1 MANDSNPS
9 GANTLVGRL
18 KRLVDERRQGPD
30 SKRSNSTV
38 SQSKQQLETVMQEVV
53 TNMLRTQQKDLL
65 KPTQLQMME
74 MACNTFVKKRW
85 ETLLVTL
92 PRINLSHWTS
102 EVSLQAPY
110 TWHLVRAAYEDF
122 CLVTSLVPTFLLEQ
136 EAERIDA
143 LSDIAMGA
151 SIVAPV
157 IPWSQ
162 ESLLYWV
169 ATMTKH
175 GPIAKAFA
183 KRFPIDPRLA
193 DVAQIVAQ
201 SLSSAPILF
210 SPDNVERVAHMWSSK
225 TM

>member
-1 MANDSNPS
+1 
-9 GANTLVGRL
+9 
-18 KRLVDERRQGPD
+18 
-30 SKRSNSTV
+30 
-38 SQSKQQLETVMQEVV
+38 
-53 TNMLRTQQKDLL
+53 
-65 KPTQLQMME
+65 
-74 MACNTFVKKRW
+74 
-85 ETLLVTL
+85 
-92 PRINLSHWTS
+92 
-102 EVSLQAPY
+102 
-110 TWHLVRAAYEDF
+110 
-122 CLVTSLVPTFLLEQ
+122 VPTFLLEQ